1 MHLAHAL
8 LAQNKPAEA
17 AGVLFAAFGDDAYYQ
32 QPDYRNAAVQALRQ
46 CPAQV
51 AHRDV
56 NALLPQREALDDEA
70 LFAAFLGAK
79 QAYLK

>member
-1 MHLAHAL
+1 
-8 LAQNKPAEA
+8 
-17 AGVLFAAFGDDAYYQ
+17 
-32 QPDYRNAAVQALRQ
+32 
-46 CPAQV
+46 V